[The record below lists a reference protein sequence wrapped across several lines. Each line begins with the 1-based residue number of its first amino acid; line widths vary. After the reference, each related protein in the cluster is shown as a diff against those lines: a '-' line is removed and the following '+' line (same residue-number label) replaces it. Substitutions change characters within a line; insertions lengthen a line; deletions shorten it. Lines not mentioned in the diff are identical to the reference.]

1 MADLSVY
8 GRQKTLADYMGFNR
22 DRALAEQL
30 QAAQIEQARAKAI
43 SDAQGGNLPATLQV
57 ANEVQKAIN
66 AGDFERAN
74 LIMQTH
80 KTFDKGILPYGSPI
94 PQGAGLPPIMPQST
108 GLSDVL
114 GQITP
119 PQLPQNQAGGQ
130 ALPPVFTGGGIGE
143 IQGYSERLASR
154 EALKAGA
161 AERAKLGVQ
170 QELQPEIERRKA
182 EQSIVGKSSGEAKAL
197 LTEMVAG
204 QPKLEAT
211 VQKLSRLGKKATYT
225 IGGQAVD
232 FARTQVGAP
241 PRESAI
247 ARKEYIATVDN
258 EILPLLRQ
266 TFGAAFTQ
274 KEGESLKAT
283 LGDAN
288 VTPEE
293 KDAVLR
299 SFIDNKKTQIE
310 MLKRQIGQAQ
320 QQTPQAGGT
329 VSYEEYFR

>member
-8 GRQKTLADYMGFNR
+8 GRQKTLADYMGANR

-30 QAAQIEQARAKAI
+30 QAAQIEQAHAKAL
-43 SDAQGGNLPATLQV
+43 SDAQGGSLPATLQV
-57 ANEVQKAIN
+57 ANEVQKAIK

-94 PQGAGLPPIMPQST
+94 PQGNGLPPIMPQNT
-108 GLSDVL
+108 GLADVL
-114 GQITP
+114 GQNAP
-119 PQLPQNQAGGQ
+119 PQLPQEQQRQ
-130 ALPPVFTGGGIGE
+130 ALPPVFTGGGVGE
-143 IQGYSERLASR
+143 IPGYGALLANR
-154 EALKAGA
+154 EAQKAGA

-182 EQSIVGKSSGEAKAL
+182 EQTVLGKSSGEAAAL
-197 LTEMVAG
+197 LNEMVAG
-204 QPKLEAT
+204 QPKLDAT
-211 VQKLSRLGKKATYT
+211 VKKLSELGKKATFT
-225 IGGQAVD
+225 FAGQALD
-232 FARTQVGAP
+232 FARTQTGFS
-241 PRESAI
+241 PRDSAI
-247 ARKEYIATVDN
+247 ARREYIATVDN
-258 EILPLLRQ
+258 EVLPLLRQ

-274 KEGESLKAT
+274 REGEDLKAT

-299 SFIDNKKTQIE
+299 AFINNKITQIE
-310 MLKRQIGQAQ
+310 MLKRQTGQAPAAAP
-320 QQTPQAGGT
+320 TPGGS